1 VVTHSGTFVRRSRQS
16 FLWARHTLWL
26 VKSSANQLQPLRVL
40 LVEDSERM
48 IEQLTQ
54 LLQQLSAPIEIKLAP
69 TFDVAISTSEQF
81 VPDVAIVDLQLT
93 LGSGFSVIRV
103 LCKSTPRPR
112 IIVLTNY
119 GLQSYRDYALLNGAD
134 YFLDKALEFE
144 LLPGLIEMAAQQK
157 MLSRL
162 GKGVDASSDG
172 VTASLDA
179 AAAKL

>member
-1 VVTHSGTFVRRSRQS
+1 
-16 FLWARHTLWL
+16 
-26 VKSSANQLQPLRVL
+26 
-40 LVEDSERM
+40 M
-48 IEQLTQ
+48 IEQLSQ
-54 LLQQLSAPIEIKLAP
+54 LLQQLSAPIEIKLAQ
-69 TFDVAISTSEQF
+69 TFNAAISVSEQF
-81 VPDVAIVDLQLT
+81 APDVAVVDLQLT

-144 LLPGLIEMAAQQK
+144 LLPGLIETAAQQK

-162 GKGVDASSDG
+162 SQNLDAGSHG
-172 VTASLDA
+172 ELASQDA
-179 AAAKL
+179 AAVKT

>member
-1 VVTHSGTFVRRSRQS
+1 
-16 FLWARHTLWL
+16 
-26 VKSSANQLQPLRVL
+26 VKSLANQSQPLRVL

-54 LLQQLSAPIEIKLAP
+54 LLQQLNVPIEIKLAQ
-69 TFDVAISTSEQF
+69 TFDVAISISEQF
-81 VPDVAIVDLQLT
+81 APDVAIVDLQLT

-144 LLPGLIEMAAQQK
+144 QLPGLIQAAAQQK

-162 GKGVDASSDG
+162 AKDLDASSDA
-172 VTASLDA
+172 VTASPNA
-179 AAAKL
+179 AAMKF